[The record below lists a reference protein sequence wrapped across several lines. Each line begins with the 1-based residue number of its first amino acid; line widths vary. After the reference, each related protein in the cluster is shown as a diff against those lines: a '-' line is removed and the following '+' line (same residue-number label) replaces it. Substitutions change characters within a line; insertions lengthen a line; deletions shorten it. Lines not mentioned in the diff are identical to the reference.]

1 MKLLLLFLSMIF
13 FYSLPASTIQAQT
26 DSPVGK
32 VERIKVNG
40 KSLEGNLAGD
50 SPERDVSVYL
60 PAGYDQNPSKRY
72 PVIYFLHGFSDNDA
86 KVFGY
91 EPHWMNMRKVLDEAF
106 SKSGSPEMIV
116 VTPNAYTRFIGS
128 MYSASATTGNW
139 EEYIAR
145 DLVEYIDW
153 KYRTIA
159 RPEGRG
165 LSGHSM
171 GGYGALRIGQ
181 KFPDVF
187 SAIYLLSPCCLSP
200 GPFGGRENVDPA
212 KIAQVKTF
220 DDLSKADFYTKI
232 IFASAAAWSPNPEKP
247 PFYLDMPF
255 EDNQAQQLIAA
266 KWSAN
271 QPLAT
276 IDQYI
281 FNIKKLEG
289 IAFDAGNEDK
299 DIAESIKR
307 LHESLTGY
315 GVEHLYEEYAGDH
328 LNRVAERIGT
338 VMLPFFEETL
348 SFTE

>member
-1 MKLLLLFLSMIF
+1 MKRLRYFLSMVF
-13 FYSLPASTIQAQT
+13 FLFAFAALAQT
-26 DSPVGK
+26 GVQSGK
-32 VERIKVNG
+32 VERIKVYG

-60 PAGYDQNPSKRY
+60 PAGYDQNPSRRY
-72 PVIYFLHGFSDNDA
+72 PVVFFLHGFSDSDA
-86 KVFGY
+86 KVFGF
-91 EPHWMNMRKVLDEAF
+91 EPHWMNMRDVLDEAF
-106 SKSGSPEMIV
+106 SKRAAREMIV
-116 VTPNAYTRFIGS
+116 VTPNAYTRFVGS

-139 EEYIAR
+139 EEFIAR
-145 DLVEYIDW
+145 DLVEYIDAH
-153 KYRTIA
+153 YRTIA

-200 GPFGGRENVDPA
+200 GPFGGRENVNPER
-212 KIAQVKTF
+212 IAQVKTF
-220 DDLSKADFYTKI
+220 DDLNKADFFTKI
-232 IFASAAAWSPNPEKP
+232 TFASAAAWSPNPQKP

-255 EDNQAQQLIAA
+255 ENGQEGLLISA

-276 IDQYI
+276 LDQYI

-289 IAFDAGNEDK
+289 VAFDAGNEDK
-299 DIAESIKR
+299 AIAASIKK

-315 GVEHLYEEYAGDH
+315 GVEHFYEEYVGDH

-338 VMLPFFEETL
+338 TMLPFFDKTL
-348 SFTE
+348 SFEP